1 LASDQ
6 LESVLGLHFQDRRLL
21 EQALVHRS
29 FINENGWSPSA
40 SYERMEHLGDA
51 VLGLVISDELYR
63 RCPDLPEGELT
74 KGRSALVR
82 RETLSRVAQKA
93 HLGQYIMLGKGE
105 ESSGGRFRDSILA
118 AVFESVVAAV
128 YLDRDY
134 HEVKQ
139 FILSI
144 MAEELEEFF
153 SSGVIEENPKSCLQ
167 EFVQGR
173 GDSTPSYRLVSSEGP
188 DHGPVFTVEVL
199 VGGKVMGVGRGGS
212 KSGAE
217 STAAKAAIARFS
229 LEYGEYGE
237 YGEPGESGNGR
248 AE

>member
-1 LASDQ
+1 MASDQ

-29 FINENGWSPSA
+29 FVNENGWPPAA
-40 SYERMEHLGDA
+40 SYERMEYLGDA

-63 RCPDLPEGELT
+63 RRPDMTEGELT

-82 RETLSRVAQKA
+82 RETLSRVAEKA
-93 HLGQYIMLGKGE
+93 HLGDYTSLGKGE
-105 ESSGGRFRDSILA
+105 ESSGGRLRDSILA
-118 AVFESVVAAV
+118 AVFESLVAAV

-134 HEVKQ
+134 HEAKQ
-139 FILSI
+139 FILNI
-144 MAEELEEFF
+144 MAEELDEFF
-153 SSGVIEENPKSCLQ
+153 TNGIVEENPKSCLQ

-173 GDSTPSYRLVSSEGP
+173 GYSTPSYRLVSSEGP

-199 VGGKVMGVGRGGS
+199 IEGEVMGVGQGGN

-217 STAAKAAIARFS
+217 STAAKAALDRFS
-229 LEYGEYGE
+229 LVDGES
-237 YGEPGESGNGR
+237 GESGNGR

>member
-1 LASDQ
+1 MASDQ
-6 LESVLGLHFQDRRLL
+6 LESVLGLHFRDRRLL

-29 FINENGWSPSA
+29 YINENGWSPST
-40 SYERMEHLGDA
+40 SYERMEYLGDA

-93 HLGQYIMLGKGE
+93 HLGDYTLLGKGE
-105 ESSGGRFRDSILA
+105 ESSGGRLRDSILA

-134 HEVKQ
+134 HEAKR
-139 FILSI
+139 FILNI

-153 SSGVIEENPKSCLQ
+153 SSGIIEENPKSCLQ
-167 EFVQGR
+167 EYVQGR
-173 GDSTPSYRLVSSEGP
+173 GYSTPSYRLVSSEGP

-199 VGGKVMGVGRGGS
+199 IEGEVMGVGQGGS

-217 STAAKAAIARFS
+217 STAAKAAMARLAS
-229 LEYGEYGE
+229 
-237 YGEPGESGNGR
+237 EPGESGNGR

>member
-1 LASDQ
+1 MASDQ
-6 LESVLGLHFQDRRLL
+6 LESVLGLHFRDRRLL

-29 FINENGWSPSA
+29 FVNENGWSPAA
-40 SYERMEHLGDA
+40 SYERMEYLGDA
-51 VLGLVISDELYR
+51 VLELVISDELYR
-63 RCPDLPEGELT
+63 RCPDLSEGELT

-93 HLGQYIMLGKGE
+93 HLGDHALLGKGE
-105 ESSGGRFRDSILA
+105 GSSGGRLRDSILA

-134 HEVKQ
+134 PAARQ

-153 SSGVIEENPKSCLQ
+153 SAAIIEENPKSCLQ
-167 EFVQGR
+167 ELVQGR
-173 GDSTPSYRLVSSEGP
+173 GYSAPSYRLVSSEGP
-188 DHGPVFTVEVL
+188 DHGPVFTIEVL
-199 VGGKVMGVGRGGS
+199 VEGEVMGVGQGGS
-212 KSGAE
+212 KSSAE
-217 STAAKAAIARFS
+217 SSAAKVAMARMAS
-229 LEYGEYGE
+229 GSA
-237 YGEPGESGNGR
+237 ESGNGR

>member
-1 LASDQ
+1 MASDQ

-21 EQALVHRS
+21 EQALIHRS
-29 FINENGWSPSA
+29 FVNENGWSPSS
-40 SYERMEHLGDA
+40 SYERMEYLGDA

-63 RCPDLPEGELT
+63 RRPDQPEGELT

-82 RETLSRVAQKA
+82 RETLSRIAQKA
-93 HLGQYIMLGKGE
+93 HLGEYVSLGKGE
-105 ESSGGRFRDSILA
+105 ESSGGRLRDSILA
-118 AVFESVVAAV
+118 AVMESVIAAV

-134 HEVKQ
+134 QEAKR

-153 SSGVIEENPKSCLQ
+153 STETIEENPKSCLQ

-173 GDSTPSYRLVSSEGP
+173 GYSTPNYRLVSSEGP

-199 VGGKVMGVGRGGS
+199 VEGEVMGIGRGGS
-212 KSGAE
+212 KSSAE
-217 STAAKAAIARFS
+217 STAAKAAMVRFS
-229 LEYGEYGE
+229 KEDEVSLESR
-237 YGEPGESGNGR
+237 ESGNGR

>member
-1 LASDQ
+1 MESDQ
-6 LESVLGLHFQDRRLL
+6 LESVLGLQFRDPRLL

-29 FINENGWSPSA
+29 YVNENGWSPLA
-40 SYERMEHLGDA
+40 SYERMEYLGDA

-74 KGRSALVR
+74 KGRSTLVR
-82 RETLSRVAQKA
+82 RETLSRVAQRV
-93 HLGQYIMLGKGE
+93 HLGEYIRLGKGE
-105 ESSGGRFRDSILA
+105 ESSGGRLRDSILA
-118 AVFESVVAAV
+118 AVIESVIAAV

-134 HEVKQ
+134 HEAKR

-144 MAEELEEFF
+144 MVEELEEFF
-153 SSGVIEENPKSCLQ
+153 NAGSIEENPKSCLQ

-173 GDSTPSYRLVSSEGP
+173 GYSTPSYRLVSSEGP

-199 VGGKVMGVGRGGS
+199 VEGEVMGVGQGGS

-217 STAAKAAIARFS
+217 STAAKAAMAR
-229 LEYGEYGE
+229 LAMETV
-237 YGEPGESGNGR
+237 ESGNGR